1 MPENRT
7 GESASDTSRVDR
19 PVLLGII
26 GDSAAGKTTLA
37 TGIARILGDHQVL
50 IICSDDYHVY
60 SRADRAEKRITALHP
75 DGNQIEILEQHLQ
88 LLRRNQPILKPTYN
102 HKLGT
107 LEPAQYLAPR
117 PYIIVEGLLGYHTRA
132 MRDCFDVKVFMEP
145 DEELRIKWKLWRDCN
160 LRGYTSEEAQ
170 DELKR
175 REEDRLRFI
184 QPQRTFSDIVINFYP
199 PKNDDSETGA
209 HLDVHHL
216 LRPTLP
222 HPDLSPLIEA
232 GARNGLSLELC
243 RDRDGKP
250 VDVLGISGGISDD
263 ASEGLENLLWEML
276 PEAQHMRSNHVGEF
290 TDVDGKPRISH
301 PLVLTEL
308 LVAYHMVKAA
318 HGIHAI

>member
-1 MPENRT
+1 MPENRI
-7 GESASDTSRVDR
+7 GVSVPGPARLDR

-26 GDSAAGKTTLA
+26 GDSATGKTTLA
-37 TGIARILGDHQVL
+37 MGIARILGDHQVL
-50 IICSDDYHVY
+50 IICSDDYHIY
-60 SRADRAEKRITALHP
+60 SRAERAERRITALHP
-75 DGNQIEILEQHLQ
+75 DSNQIDILEQHLQ

-117 PYIIVEGLLGYHTRA
+117 PYIIVDGLLGYHTRA

-145 DEELRIKWKLWRDCN
+145 DEELRIKWKIWRDCN
-160 LRGYTSEEAQ
+160 LRGYTIEEAQ
-170 DELKR
+170 DELARR
-175 REEDRLRFI
+175 REDSQRFI
-184 QPQRTFSDIVINFYP
+184 QPQRTFADIVINFYP

-209 HLDVHHL
+209 RLDVHHL

-232 GARNGLSLELC
+232 GVRNGLSLELC

-250 VDVLGISGGISDD
+250 VDVLGISGGISDES
-263 ASEGLENLLWEML
+263 AESLENLLWEML
-276 PEAQHMRSNHVGEF
+276 PEVPHLRSNHVGEF
-290 TDVDGKPRISH
+290 TDIDGKPRISH
-301 PLVLTEL
+301 PLVLTQL

>member
-7 GESASDTSRVDR
+7 DVSAPGSERVDR

-50 IICSDDYHVY
+50 IICSDDYHIY
-60 SRADRAEKRITALHP
+60 SRAERAKKRITALHP

-199 PKNDDSETGA
+199 PKTDDSETGA

-276 PEAQHMRSNHVGEF
+276 PEVPHMRSNHVGEF

>member
-1 MPENRT
+1 MSENQSGV
-7 GESASDTSRVDR
+7 GELGQGRLDR

-37 TGIARILGDHQVL
+37 TGIARILGNNQVL
-50 IICSDDYHVY
+50 TICSDDYHIY
-60 SRADRAEKRITALHP
+60 SRAERAERHITALHP
-75 DGNQIEILEQHLQ
+75 DSNQIDILEQHLQ
-88 LLRRNQPILKPTYN
+88 LLRENQPILKPIYN
-102 HKLGT
+102 HELGT

-117 PYIIVEGLLGYHTRA
+117 PYIIVEGLLGYHTRS
-132 MRDCFDVKVFMEP
+132 MRDCYDVKVYMEP
-145 DEELRIKWKLWRDCN
+145 EEELRIKWKLWRDCN
-160 LRGYTSEEAQ
+160 RRGYTAEEAQ
-170 DELKR
+170 DELERR
-175 REEDRLRFI
+175 REDSQRFI
-184 QPQRTFSDIVINFYP
+184 QPQRMFSDIVINFCP

-232 GARNGLSLELC
+232 GVRNGLSLELC

-250 VDVLGISGGISDD
+250 VDVLGISGSISDESAD
-263 ASEGLENLLWEML
+263 SLENLLWEML
-276 PEAQHMRSNHVGEF
+276 PEVPHLRNNHVGEF
-290 TDVDGKPRISH
+290 LDIDGKPRISH

-318 HGIHAI
+318 HGVHAV

>member
-1 MPENRT
+1 MSENHS
-7 GESASDTSRVDR
+7 GASAPGLTRLDR

-37 TGIARILGDHQVL
+37 TGIARILGDDQVL
-50 IICSDDYHVY
+50 TICSDDYHAY
-60 SRADRAEKRITALHP
+60 SRAERAERRITALHP
-75 DGNQIEILEQHLQ
+75 DSNQIEILEQHLQ
-88 LLRRNQPILKPTYN
+88 LLRSNQPILKPIYN
-102 HKLGT
+102 HELGT

-117 PYIIVEGLLGYHTRA
+117 PYIIVEGLLGYHTRS
-132 MRDCFDVKVFMEP
+132 MRDCYDVKVFMEP

-160 LRGYTSEEAQ
+160 RRGYTPEEAQ
-170 DELKR
+170 DELERR
-175 REEDRLRFI
+175 REDSQRFI
-184 QPQRTFSDIVINFYP
+184 RPQRTFSDIVINFYP

-232 GARNGLSLELC
+232 GVRNGLSLELC

-250 VDVLGISGGISDD
+250 VDVLGISGGISDESAD
-263 ASEGLENLLWEML
+263 SLENLLWEML
-276 PEAQHMRSNHVGEF
+276 PEVTHLRSNHVGEF
-290 TDVDGKPRISH
+290 LDIDGKSRISH

-318 HGIHAI
+318 HGVHAV

>member
-7 GESASDTSRVDR
+7 DVSAPGSERVDR

-50 IICSDDYHVY
+50 IICSDDYHIY
-60 SRADRAEKRITALHP
+60 SRAERAKKRITALHP

-276 PEAQHMRSNHVGEF
+276 PEVPHMRSNHVGEF
-290 TDVDGKPRISH
+290 TDVDGEPRISH